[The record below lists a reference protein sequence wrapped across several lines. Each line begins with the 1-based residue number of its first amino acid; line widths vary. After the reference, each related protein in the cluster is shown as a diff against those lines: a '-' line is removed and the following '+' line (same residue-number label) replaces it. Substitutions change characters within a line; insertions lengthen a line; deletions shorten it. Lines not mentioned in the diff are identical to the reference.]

1 MRINLL
7 TDAPKHN
14 LALMKISAYHKMRG
28 DTVKLNEPITGEGLT
43 YGSWLYRQL
52 YYTDYAGGTSISFS
66 SNGKPQWDYPEL
78 KLPPE
83 IQAMKPDY
91 DLYPNNDFSL
101 GYTWSYCPRKC
112 GFCCVP
118 QQCNSKKHHSIWNFH
133 DHRFSRICLLN
144 NNTFSDPQW
153 KETFEEIWDAGLTVC
168 DENGYDLRLLDNE
181 KAEALKRTKF
191 DRQIHFAWDLMEDE
205 VAIQRG
211 LELARNYN
219 LNAMVYV
226 LIGYDKPR
234 SPNGD
239 PYLSDKRQVKA
250 YCLAFLS
257 QYPDLRLPV
266 FAVIHDR
273 DTGSTLWKQQF
284 TMEDRED
291 VADTINRIIGI
302 LDGTRQPVP
311 AKNWRKCTRCRFSPH
326 CPKSL
331 VGGVTR

>member
-1 MRINLL
+1 
-7 TDAPKHN
+7 
-14 LALMKISAYHKMRG
+14 
-28 DTVKLNEPITGEGLT
+28 
-43 YGSWLYRQL
+43 
-52 YYTDYAGGTSISFS
+52 
-66 SNGKPQWDYPEL
+66 WDYPEL

-226 LIGYDKPR
+226 LIGYDTTR
-234 SPNGD
+234 EEDLHRCQVINDIGFD
-239 PYLSDKRQVKA
+239 PYPMPYNGGTKADRAFKRFICLRA
-250 YCLAFLS
+250 YRQCKTLAIAW
-257 QYPDLRLPV
+257 QDYK
-266 FAVIHDR
+266 
-273 DTGSTLWKQQF
+273 G
-284 TMEDRED
+284 
-291 VADTINRIIGI
+291 
-302 LDGTRQPVP
+302 
-311 AKNWRKCTRCRFSPH
+311 
-326 CPKSL
+326 
-331 VGGVTR
+331 